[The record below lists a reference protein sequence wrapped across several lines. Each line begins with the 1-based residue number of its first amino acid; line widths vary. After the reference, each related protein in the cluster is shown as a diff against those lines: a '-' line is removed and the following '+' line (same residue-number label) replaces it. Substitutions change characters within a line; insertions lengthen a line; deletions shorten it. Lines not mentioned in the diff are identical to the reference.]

1 MKGRLLVGITG
12 SFCNH
17 KIVFNELEKLTDN
30 YELTFVLTKNVSK
43 YDTRFALSS
52 EIKQKCRQLSNH
64 EIIMNIVEAEKIG
77 PLNSYD
83 MMIVVPCSANSL
95 SRIVH
100 GAYDCPV
107 SLCVK
112 AMVRNKKNVIIG
124 LSSNDVLGIS
134 GVNFMKCLNMKH
146 FYTLP
151 IYQDDPINKPNSC
164 TSCYELMEETLSLAR
179 KNIQIQPILREK
191 KV

>member
-1 MKGRLLVGITG
+1 MKDKLLVGITG

-17 KIVFNELEKLTDN
+17 EKVFHELEKLKDE
-30 YELTFVLTKNVSK
+30 YELTFVLTKNVSTR
-43 YDTRFALSS
+43 DTRFGLAS
-52 EIKQKCRQLSNH
+52 ELLKRCQQLSNNN
-64 EIIMNIVEAEKIG
+64 IILNIVEAEKIG
-77 PLNSYD
+77 PLNYYD
-83 MMIVVPCSANSL
+83 LMIVVPCSANSL

-112 AMVRNKKNVIIG
+112 AMIRNKKKVIIG

-134 GVNFMKCLNMKH
+134 GVNFMKCLNMKY
-146 FYTLP
+146 FFSLP

-164 TSCYELMEETLSLAR
+164 TSSYELIQETLSLAK
-179 KNIQIQPILREK
+179 KNIQIQPVLREK
-191 KV
+191 K